1 MCDLR
6 VGTSGYDY
14 LDWVE
19 TFYPEQLA
27 RSEFLPYY
35 ARQFSTLELN
45 FSYYRMPSREQM
57 ERFAQAP
64 TGNMDFAIK
73 AHESLTHRV
82 DPVSWR
88 EHARAYLRG
97 IEPLLEHDRLNAI
110 LLQFPH
116 SFHYTPENRRYL
128 DQLIGALGRL
138 PLVVEFRGAE
148 WMSDR
153 VFDGLR
159 RREVGICITDA
170 PRLKGLPP
178 SMDVV
183 TSHTAYIRF
192 HGRNEEN
199 WWGSDAAARFD
210 YHYAP
215 RELEGWIPRIR
226 TIVSIARKVRIY
238 FNNHRRGQAPDNA
251 RALKTLL
258 KKAGVITE
266 GG

>member
-14 LDWVE
+14 LDWIE
-19 TFYPEQLA
+19 AFYPEQLS
-27 RSEFLPYY
+27 RNEFLPYY
-35 ARQFSTLELN
+35 SKHFNTLELN
-45 FSYYRMPSREQM
+45 FSYYRMPTKEQM
-57 ERFAQAP
+57 VRFAQAT
-64 TGNMDFAIK
+64 TGNMDFSIK

-82 DPVSWR
+82 DPHLWR
-88 EHARAYLRG
+88 DHARDYIKG
-97 IEPLLEHDRLNAI
+97 ISPLMEQDKLNSI
-110 LLQFPH
+110 LLQFPY

-128 DQLIGALGRL
+128 DQLITAMGRL
-138 PLVVEFRGAE
+138 PLVVEFRSAQ
-148 WMSDR
+148 WMSNR

-159 RREVGICITDA
+159 RREVGLCITDT

-178 SMDVV
+178 AMDVV

-210 YHYAP
+210 YLYSP
-215 RELEGWIPRIR
+215 KELGSWIARIK
-226 TIVSIARKVRIY
+226 TIVSVAQKIRVY
-238 FNNHRRGQAPDNA
+238 FNNHRRGQAPANA
-251 RALKTLL
+251 LMLKELL